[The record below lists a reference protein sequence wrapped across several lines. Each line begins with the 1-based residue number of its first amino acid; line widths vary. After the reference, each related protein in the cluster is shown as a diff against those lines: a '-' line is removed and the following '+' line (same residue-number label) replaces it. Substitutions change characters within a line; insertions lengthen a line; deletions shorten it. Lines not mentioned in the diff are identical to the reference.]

1 MGSAGFFFLILFIA
15 NVKRRLFTASGM
27 SFITLHDFGSVSTVS
42 LGFYSSANY
51 FQPCAFSPGLTH
63 HSDSYPHHSCGLLF
77 RKWAHDDTLRK

>member
-1 MGSAGFFFLILFIA
+1 MSISWVFLILFIA

-27 SFITLHDFGSVSTVS
+27 SSITLHDFGSVSTIS
-42 LGFYSSANY
+42 LDFYSSANY

-63 HSDSYPHHSCGLLF
+63 HSDSNPHHCCGLLF